1 MTKYLTKEINL
12 IVRDPRDSTLQ
23 DVVNENLAELSDLAE
38 SGGSIFELIDIKYH
52 TQFRASENDM
62 VHSAL
67 IIYVWHFKS
76 ELVE

>member
-1 MTKYLTKEINL
+1 MKGIFSIN
-12 IVRDPRDSTLQ
+12 
-23 DVVNENLAELSDLAE
+23 AE

>member
-1 MTKYLTKEINL
+1 MTEYLTKEINL
-12 IVRDPRDSTLQ
+12 IVRDPRDSKLQ
-23 DVVNENLAELSDLAE
+23 AVVNESLAQLSDSVSE
-38 SGGSIFELIDIKYH
+38 YIFELIDIKYH

-67 IIYVWHFKS
+67 IIYVYHSKS